1 MLGSKSPG
9 SLSPYPLRNSAKVR
23 LCNRKIHYFCR
34 NFKNTSTYMITLIR
48 KAIPTDL
55 DRLMEIF
62 SIARRFMQ
70 TTGNPNQW
78 INGYPQRELIAQ
90 EIEADHCYA
99 VENESGIIIATFC
112 FIQGPDPT
120 YAYIEDGQWPNDRP
134 YYVIHRLASDGT
146 CPGIGKYCFDWC
158 FQQFP
163 CLRADT
169 HADNKVMQ
177 HVLTKNG
184 FTRCGI
190 IYVSNGTPRI
200 AYQKD

>member
-1 MLGSKSPG
+1 
-9 SLSPYPLRNSAKVR
+9 
-23 LCNRKIHYFCR
+23 
-34 NFKNTSTYMITLIR
+34 MITLIR

-190 IYVSNGTPRI
+190 IYVSPPVLPIRKTEHS
-200 AYQKD
+200 AYFDRMPGFMPGVSAFPGNFLYLCHAIQHNKLK